1 MPRPTEPPLHTGP
14 TDLGFRRS
22 QVLLGLCVSAGVPG
36 ATALATGGDATHA
49 AIAALAGATTA
60 FGLGVLAHSVLRRT
74 VAQPLQSLA
83 RAMEQLRSTRSTV
96 RLPETG
102 APLLQP
108 VVRLFNQTANTVQER
123 EQLSQ
128 ANLMSV
134 EVAFD
139 RVHSVLQSLHE
150 GVIVVDVQGRVV
162 LANAAARRILQ
173 ADGSS
178 IDGKPLAQVVDGD
191 LATAMGTAIA
201 RVDDTG
207 AEETQISDIARKGRI
222 YDLTVVQVRATRP
235 DHDFGKVV
243 VLIDVTRNHEISQ
256 LKDDLLSSISHELR
270 TPLTNMCSSSEILA
284 QMAPPEDSD
293 LREFAHILN
302 LESHRLKALVDDVLQ
317 YNQLETGRLQ
327 LNLEPT
333 DIAVLARNALQLL
346 QPRLQQHRLHL
357 SIEGAETAMTHA
369 DARRATEV
377 LFRVLDNS
385 INFTPTGGSIRIDI
399 EAHDGLVEVT
409 IGDSGPG
416 IPADDRQRVFERFS
430 QLGNLMTEKPKGA
443 GLGLAISQRLIDA
456 MDGTIWCDDSPLGG
470 AAVHFVLPQ
479 QATAPVGD

>member
-1 MPRPTEPPLHTGP
+1 MSRTPDAPLQTGP
-14 TDLGFRRS
+14 ADLGFGRS
-22 QVLLGLCVSAGVPG
+22 HVVLGLCASAAVPAG
-36 ATALATGGDATHA
+36 SAIATGGDAVHA
-49 AIAALAGATTA
+49 AIAAAAGIATAT
-60 FGLGVLAHSVLRRT
+60 GLGFLANRVLRRA
-74 VAQPLQSLA
+74 VARPLQSLA
-83 RAMEQLRSTRSTV
+83 RAMEQLRGTREAI
-96 RLPETG
+96 RLSESG

-108 VVRLFNQTANTVQER
+108 IVRLFNQTANSVQER

-162 LANAAARRILQ
+162 LANAAARRTVQ
-173 ADGSS
+173 PDGNS
-178 IDGKPLAQVVDGD
+178 IDGKPLAQVLDGD
-191 LATAMGTAIA
+191 LAAAVRTAIA
-201 RVDDTG
+201 RLDDTG
-207 AEETQISDIARKGRI
+207 AEETQVSDITRGGRI

-243 VLIDVTRNHEISQ
+243 VLIDVTRNHEINQ

-327 LNLEPT
+327 LHLERT
-333 DIAVLARNALQLL
+333 DMAVLARNALQLL
-346 QPRLQQHRLHL
+346 QPRLQQHRLQL
-357 SIEGAETAMTHA
+357 GIEGAETAMIHA
-369 DARRATEV
+369 DPRRATEV
-377 LFRVLDNS
+377 LFRVLDNA
-385 INFTPTGGSIRIDI
+385 INFTPAGGSIRIDI
-399 EAHDGLVEVT
+399 DSHDGLVEVT
-409 IGDSGPG
+409 VGDSGPG
-416 IPADDRQRVFERFS
+416 IPAEDRQRVFERFT

-443 GLGLAISQRLIDA
+443 GLGLSICQRLVDA
-456 MDGTIWCDDSPLGG
+456 MGGTIWCDDSPLGG
-470 AAVHFVLPQ
+470 ASLHFVLPQ
-479 QATAPVGD
+479 QQPAPIAE